1 MITNC
6 RELIMHESAEIPP
19 LILLI
24 MVAREQLESLV
35 IVSAFLNIK
44 FSLYTRML
52 LVIINI
58 HLVTRISYFA
68 NHSTTAASQSA
79 IHQCSYQ
86 DAPNKLDIGP
96 MKNSSN

>member
-1 MITNC
+1 M
-6 RELIMHESAEIPP
+6 
-19 LILLI
+19 
-24 MVAREQLESLV
+24 
-35 IVSAFLNIK
+35 F
-44 FSLYTRML
+44 
-52 LVIINI
+52 LVIINV

-68 NHSTTAASQSA
+68 NHSTVAASQSA